1 MMLKPELSRRVM
13 PAGRIASR
21 HGPRGSENP
30 VRLLLVEDD
39 TMIGESVLD
48 LLRAEHY
55 AVDWVKDGA
64 MADTALRTQTYDLV
78 LLDLGLPR
86 RDGLAVLRDLRARK
100 DRTPVLVATAR
111 DALAQRVE
119 GLDAGAD
126 DYVLKPYEL
135 DELLARIRALL
146 RRAAGRAE
154 PVYEHQG
161 VSIDPATREVTVNG
175 QPVLLSAREWA
186 VLEPLLARPGLVL
199 SRAQLEEK
207 LYSWKDEVSSN
218 AVEVYIHGIR
228 KKLGPDIIQNV
239 RGVGYLVPKA

>member
-1 MMLKPELSRRVM
+1 M
-13 PAGRIASR
+13 
-21 HGPRGSENP
+21 
-30 VRLLLVEDD
+30 RLLLVEDD
-39 TMIGESVLD
+39 QMIGEAVLD

-55 AVDWVKDGA
+55 AVDWVKDGG
-64 MADTALRTQTYDLV
+64 MAGTALQTAPYDLV

-86 RDGLAVLRDLRARK
+86 RDGLTVLRDMRQRQ
-100 DRTPVLVATAR
+100 DRTPVLIATAR
-111 DALAQRVE
+111 DSVPDRIA

-126 DYVLKPYEL
+126 DYVLKPYDL

-161 VSIDPATREVTVNG
+161 VSINPATREVLADG
-175 QPVLLSAREWA
+175 QPVVLSAREWA

-207 LYSWKDEVSSN
+207 LYGWKDGISSN
-218 AVEVYIHGIR
+218 AVEVYVHGLR
-228 KKLGPDIIQNV
+228 KKLGASLIQNV
-239 RGVGYLVPKA
+239 RGVGYMVPRD